1 MKKNEEKKPEGKKT
15 AVPVI
20 KAVAERR
27 GLEMDINREEF
38 AMALK
43 TWRLRQGLTQE
54 QVGERWGT
62 SRYTIMRA
70 EKAKDVTWMSAY
82 KLFAKLAKELA
93 NENQE

>member
-1 MKKNEEKKPEGKKT
+1 MKKTTEQKPEGKKT

-70 EKAKDVTWMSAY
+70 EAAKDVTWMSAY